1 MRAASAALSITV
13 HVTLGA
19 ALVWGAVDVRTPQT
33 SRPRIAALVP
43 YHATPSTVAPTVPSI
58 DANVS
63 LPPVPF
69 PTIVPDRLTPLGP
82 EFDVRPRPGAPAAGG
97 PVPAGAPLDVSLAD
111 EPPVMLAGPVPAYP
125 ELLRQAGVQGRVV
138 LEVVVDTAG
147 RVEPGSFVVVS
158 AAHPA
163 FVASAQRTL
172 AAALFRPA
180 RVHGRGVRVRVSIP
194 IDFVLR
200 DGRLGGR

>member
-1 MRAASAALSITV
+1 MRAASAGLSLTV
-13 HVTLGA
+13 HVALGA
-19 ALVWGAVDVRTPQT
+19 AIVWGTLDARP
-33 SRPRIAALVP
+33 SRSSPPRIVALPP
-43 YHATPSTVAPTVPSI
+43 YRGIARPVAPAVPSI
-58 DANVS
+58 EGVAP
-63 LPPVPF
+63 LPPIAF
-69 PTIVPDRLTPLGP
+69 PSIVPEGAALTPV
-82 EFDVRPRPGAPAAGG
+82 FDVRRGAPFAGV
-97 PVPAGAPLDVSLAD
+97 PVPAGDPLDVSLAD

-147 RVEPGSFVVVS
+147 RVEPGSFVVVT
-158 AAHPA
+158 AVHGA
-163 FVASAQRTL
+163 FVTSAQQAL
-172 AAALFRPA
+172 AGTLFRPA